1 MNVLVINCGSSSL
14 KYQLFAMPEEQV
26 LIRGGVEKIGS
37 DEAIHSYKTEG
48 KDGRSTSEILDH
60 REALRQ
66 VLKTLTS
73 PEVGVLADVT
83 EIDAV
88 GHRVVHGGERFAVS
102 SLLNEE
108 VKAAIRDTFELAP
121 LHNPAN
127 LLGIE
132 AMEEVLAGVPQ
143 VAVFDT
149 SFHQTMPREHFLY
162 PVPYVL
168 YERHKVRRYG
178 FHGTSHRYVSS
189 RVPELLGR
197 DLRGLK
203 VISCHIGNGASVTA
217 IENGRSIDTS
227 MGMTPLEGLMMGTRS
242 GDIDP
247 SLHEFVM
254 AKEDLSL
261 DDLNSMLNKHSGL
274 YGISGISGDMRQV
287 MEARAKGSLRAG
299 LAFAMYEYRIRK
311 YIGAYAAAMNGVDVI
326 LFTAGV
332 GENSPLLRQV
342 VCDHLTYLGVE
353 LDQGANQEGKG
364 ERVISAPGSKVAVC
378 VIPTDEELMIAR
390 DTYGLVKGLQEREN

>member
-1 MNVLVINCGSSSL
+1 MNILVLNCGSSSL

-37 DEAIHSYKTEG
+37 EEAVHKYQAGEREEKTT
-48 KDGRSTSEILDH
+48 STILDH

-66 VLKTLTS
+66 VLATLTA
-73 PEVGVLADVT
+73 PEVGVLQDVR

-102 SLLNEE
+102 TRIDAA
-108 VKAAIRDTFELAP
+108 VKAAIKEMFDLAP

-132 AMEEVLAGVPQ
+132 AMEDVLPEVPQ
-143 VAVFDT
+143 AAVFDT
-149 SFHQTMPREHFLY
+149 AFHQTMPREHYLY

-178 FHGTSHRYVSS
+178 FHGTSHRYVAS
-189 RVPELLGR
+189 RVSDLLDR
-197 DLRGLK
+197 DLSRLNL
-203 VISCHIGNGASVTA
+203 ISCHIGNGASLCA
-217 IENGRSIDTS
+217 IEQGRSVDTS
-227 MGMTPLEGLMMGTRS
+227 MGMTPLEGVMMGTRS

-247 SLHEFVM
+247 SLPEFVM
-254 AKEDLSL
+254 EKEDLSPE
-261 DDLNSMLNKHSGL
+261 DVSSMLNKHSGL
-274 YGISGISGDMRQV
+274 YGVSGISGDMRQIDDARKKGS
-287 MEARAKGSLRAG
+287 ARAAV
-299 LAFAMYEYRIRK
+299 AFAMYEYRIRK
-311 YIGAYAAAMNGVDVI
+311 YIGAYAAAMNGVDAI

-332 GENSPLLRQV
+332 GENSALLRQTI
-342 VCDHLTYLGVE
+342 CEKLTYLGVE
-353 LDQGANQEGKG
+353 LDREANEAGTG
-364 ERVISAPGSKVAVC
+364 ERVISTPNSRVAVC

-390 DTYGLVKGLQEREN
+390 DTFVLVQQPNIGKR